1 MSPRLK
7 RIVESAAAEAALM
20 ALRAIPEAVLGTAI
34 RRLRQRR
41 PDVFERLGTAASAT
55 VILAPTDLPVL
66 FRLTPDAERPVRVAR
81 RDDDRPSAA
90 RISGPLVL
98 LLGVLDGGLDADAAF
113 FSREIRVSGDTE
125 TVVSLHNTLEA
136 AALSPSDLLGAPAW
150 LRGVADA
157 AARGAL
163 SWGQA
168 RRTS

>member
-55 VILAPTDLPVL
+55 VVLAPTDLPVL

-163 SWGQA
+163 SWAQA